1 MKTTLTTL
9 LNIILL
15 ENLSRERKVGGAKE
29 GATRT
34 RGRTRDG
41 ILGSPTPAY
50 SAQDSLP
57 KENDSV
63 PNVNSAEA
71 ENLWTQ
77 SRHGSS
83 LNVLGL
89 EFEGG

>member
-1 MKTTLTTL
+1 
-9 LNIILL
+9 
-15 ENLSRERKVGGAKE
+15 VGTGQRWCYA
-29 GATRT
+29 
-34 RGRTRDG
+34 
-41 ILGSPTPAY
+41 PY

-57 KENDSV
+57 KENDSA